1 MRGPLGLL
9 LHTPVTRARRAAA
22 LLPGV
27 PAPGSWLEGRRVLVT
42 GASSGIGEATA
53 YAAARR
59 GALVLLVARRAEEL
73 ERVRDSILVEGGR
86 AESHACDLTDPD
98 AVDGLVRWVLDE
110 HGGVDGLVNNAGRS
124 IRRSLAASYERV
136 HDVERTLDLNF
147 VAPVRL
153 TLGLL
158 PGMVER
164 GEGRVVNVLTWGVQ
178 VKAPKFSAY
187 IASKTALDSWSRI
200 AGRELYGDGVT
211 FSNVRLSLVRTAMI
225 GPTDV
230 YRRAP
235 ALSPER
241 AGEIVV
247 RALEERPLTVDTVAG
262 RVAEVLNLAL
272 PRVSDLV
279 AWAGS
284 RAFPDSPAAVRHLAP
299 ETAAEATPSVQR
311 H

>member
-1 MRGPLGLL
+1 VRGPLALL
-9 LHTPVTRARRAAA
+9 VHTPVARARRAAA

-27 PAPGSWLEGRRVLVT
+27 PAPVSWLAGRRVLVT

-53 YAAARR
+53 YEAARR
-59 GALVLLVARRAEEL
+59 GATVLLVARRADEL
-73 ERVRDSILVEGGR
+73 ERVRDRILVEGGR

-98 AVDGLVRWVLDE
+98 AVDGLVRWVVGE
-110 HGGVDGLVNNAGRS
+110 HGGADGLVNNAGRS
-124 IRRSLAASYERV
+124 IRRSLVASYERV

-187 IASKTALDSWSRI
+187 IASKSALDVWSRI

-211 FSNVRLSLVRTAMI
+211 FSNVRLSLVRTPMI

-241 AGEIVV
+241 AAEIVV
-247 RALEERPLTVDTVAG
+247 RALEERPLTVDTLPG

-272 PRVSDLV
+272 PRLSDLA

-284 RAFPDSPAAVRHLAP
+284 RAFPDSPAAVRHLEP
-299 ETAAEATPSVQR
+299 EGATEATPSGQGR
-311 H
+311 